1 MKTIHLNIGLNIT
14 GSTDKLTLAEIQ
26 IALASHGFIIT
37 RSRVAQSSTEQT
49 LCCSCT
55 PDNCRVNAFRIY
67 NLAEHLQQEAI
78 AWIDENG
85 TGHVTGP
92 LAAGWGAFNPAEFLP
107 VVEPNPALE
116 NFKAYLRGTIIPDSI
131 ESGFDGY
138 AEDLQTALDFLNA

>member
-26 IALASHGFIIT
+26 IALASHGFVIT
-37 RSRVAQSSTEQT
+37 RSRVAQSSTERT
-49 LCCSCT
+49 LCCSCAT
-55 PDNCRVNAFRIY
+55 DSLINTFRIH
-67 NLAEHLQQEAI
+67 NLAVALQQEAI

-92 LAAGWGAFNPAEFLP
+92 LAAGWGAFNPSEFLP

-116 NFKAYLRGTIIPDSI
+116 QFKAYLRDTIIPDSI

>member
-14 GSTDKLTLAEIQ
+14 GGGVLTLAEVQ
-26 IALASHGFIIT
+26 SALADHDFIIT

-49 LCCSCT
+49 LCCSCAT
-55 PDNCRVNAFRIY
+55 DSAIVKFRVH
-67 NLAEHLQQEAI
+67 NLSVALQQEAI
-78 AWIDENG
+78 AWIDDSG

-92 LAAGWGAFNPAEFLP
+92 LAAGWGAFNPSEFLP